1 MAPSQRFANYPKP
14 TEATNIS
21 YKVEDDKN
29 PALRGL
35 PLAIGAAI
43 VTRSTA
49 IQRILYGN
57 AGFSKLRSVEGLDT
71 QRWRFDPTVI
81 PLSDS
86 DSPPSPPTFE
96 EDLLTPQP
104 ADLDGRWS
112 SFADY
117 HALYKS
123 GEVTPLEVVEALLP
137 LINRAVDKPTEYST
151 AWLDIHV
158 DSVLASARASTER
171 WSQGRP
177 IGIMDGVPFGVKAD
191 IEVKGYVNTLGM
203 KPAKGYD
210 YFDRPAPRS
219 LWPVEKLEEAGAIMV
234 GKMNMH
240 EIGMDTTGCN
250 PCTGTP
256 INWYNRAYYP
266 GGSSS
271 GAGSSLGAGLVPLC
285 VGTDAGGSIRIP
297 PAVAGQYALKTSHS
311 RTAAVNSTM
320 CIVGPM
326 ASNVAD
332 LTVAYRLMAQPDPSD
347 PVTGMFAPS
356 RRPDPSPSSHNKEK
370 KRYIG
375 LCHPWIRR
383 AAPDVLDLFDRAVA
397 YYTDTLGYEAV
408 DIDLPLLREGQVAHG
423 ATCLAEAADH
433 ARDRVVDDVGNNKK
447 GQHWLDLL
455 SPANQV
461 MTAVGSQTTANDL
474 MKFAQVRA
482 VIMAHLAHLYEAYP
496 GLLVVSPMLPDVGYA
511 VHAGDQAYGFTDGN
525 RSLRSMTYAWLA
537 NTSGCPAATVPVGYA
552 GAAEGEGRLPV
563 GMLAMA
569 MWGEEERLLGW
580 AEEGERYI
588 RGVYP
593 GGRLRPEGWVDV
605 IGLAKEGRK
614 AKGV

>member
-1 MAPSQRFANYPKP
+1 MAPSQRFANYPKAV
-14 TEATNIS
+14 EATDIS
-21 YKVEDDKN
+21 YKVEKDNN

-49 IQRILYGN
+49 IQRLLYSN
-57 AGFSKLRSVEGLDT
+57 AGFSKLRSAEGLDK

-86 DSPPSPPTFE
+86 DSNSPPTPPTFE

-104 ADLDGRWS
+104 ADLEGRWS

-123 GEVTPLEVVEALLP
+123 GEVTPLQVVEALLP
-137 LINRAVDKPTEYST
+137 LINRDVANPTEHSK

-158 DSVLASARASTER
+158 DEVLASARASTAR
-171 WSQGRP
+171 WAAGKP
-177 IGIMDGVPFGVKAD
+177 LGILDGVPFGVKAD
-191 IEVKGYVNTLGM
+191 VDVKGYVNTLGM

-210 YFDRPAPRS
+210 YFGRPCARS
-219 LWPVEKLEEAGAIMV
+219 LWPVEKLEEAGAVMV

-256 INWYNRAYYP
+256 VNWYNREYYP

-271 GAGSSLGAGLVPLC
+271 GAGSSLGAGVVPLC

-297 PAVAGQYALKTSHS
+297 PAVAGQYSIKTSHA
-311 RTAAVNSTM
+311 RTADINSTM

-332 LTVAYRLMAQPDPSD
+332 LKIAYRIMAQPDPED
-347 PVTGMFAPS
+347 PVTGIFAPS
-356 RRPDPSPSSHNKEK
+356 KIPDPNGGE

-375 LCHPWIRR
+375 LCRPWINQSS
-383 AAPDVLDLFDRAVA
+383 PEVLEFFNKAVEH
-397 YYTDTLGYEAV
+397 YTKTLGYEAV
-408 DIDLPLLREGQVAHG
+408 DIDLPLLREGQIAHG

-433 ARDRVVDDVGNNKK
+433 ARDRVGPDSSTR

-461 MTAVGSQTTANDL
+461 MAAVGSQTTANDL
-474 MKFAQVRA
+474 MKFGQVRG
-482 VIMAHLAHLYEAYP
+482 VIMSHLAHLFGRYGR
-496 GLLVVSPMLPDVGYA
+496 GLLIASPMLPDVGYE
-511 VHAGDQAYGFTDGN
+511 VTAGDQAYGFTDGN
-525 RSLRSMTYAWLA
+525 RSLRSMMYAWLA

-552 GAAEGEGRLPV
+552 EAGSRGGGRLPV
-563 GMLAMA
+563 GMLAMG
-569 MWGEEERLLGW
+569 MWGEEERLLAW
-580 AEEGERYI
+580 AAEGERYL
-588 RGVYP
+588 RGPV
-593 GGRLRPEGWVDV
+593 EGWVDV
-605 IGLAKEGRK
+605 IGLARGNKD
-614 AKGV
+614 